1 MDGRITIPFRVIRN
15 NSEVRS
21 RGNRQDAVE
30 RANRHTRRLRKKF
43 HIEPGTEM
51 QIMEYG
57 GIIYL
62 IPPVDDPVRAACG
75 ALPAEPSLGD
85 RLLLDRKKD
94 SR

>member
-1 MDGRITIPFRVIRN
+1 MGTVRTLSKGQIVIPA
-15 NSEVRS
+15 
-21 RGNRQDAVE
+21 G
-30 RANRHTRRLRKKF
+30 LRKKF

-57 GIIYL
+57 GIICL

-75 ALPAEPSLGD
+75 ALPTEPSLGD

-94 SR
+94 AR